1 MQTVRGRSTA
11 LAVATV
17 LLALIVGGVAMLIA
31 FRSTLLGNLDSTLRQ
46 QANDRA
52 QLLADGA
59 EPSTLTGLQQ
69 EEAFVWIGSPD
80 GTVFAVEGNYIPVE
94 NPMPDRLNSV
104 GEVTL
109 TVEEQKPTGV
119 ETETSA
125 FRLASAT
132 TNDGALVVLTAA
144 ELEVVDK
151 TVADLGTLFLIA
163 LPFVAGL
170 VGLLTWT
177 AVGAAL
183 APVDNIRRE
192 AEGISGTA
200 MSGRVPVPETE
211 DEISDLAHTMNE
223 MLDRLEAHRDSLRQ
237 FTSDAS
243 HELKSPVA
251 NMRALVETTS
261 IDDPTWPPVRERLV
275 SEGGRLQSL
284 VENLLFLAS
293 HAEGSPT
300 SRPTTVHL
308 DDLLFD
314 EVATVRASTQIS
326 VNIDAVE
333 PASVQGSEGDLNR
346 LIRNLLDNAA
356 QHAAARVV
364 VSLTQRDDR
373 VVLTVA
379 DDGPGIDQEDR
390 QRVFERFTRLDF
402 ARDRHSGGSGLGL
415 SIVRQIVDDHGASVR
430 IEDVDPTGA
439 AFIVEFP

>member
-1 MQTVRGRSTA
+1 M
-11 LAVATV
+11 
-17 LLALIVGGVAMLIA
+17 
-31 FRSTLLGNLDSTLRQ
+31 
-46 QANDRA
+46 
-52 QLLADGA
+52 
-59 EPSTLTGLQQ
+59 
-69 EEAFVWIGSPD
+69 
-80 GTVFAVEGNYIPVE
+80 
-94 NPMPDRLNSV
+94 

-132 TNDGALVVLTAA
+132 TDDGQLVVLTAA
-144 ELEVVDK
+144 ELEVVNK

-192 AEGISGTA
+192 AEGISGTT

-211 DEISDLAHTMNE
+211 DEISDLAVTMNE
-223 MLDRLEAHRDSLRQ
+223 MLERLETHRDSLRQ

-261 IDDPTWPPVRERLV
+261 IDDPTWPPVQERLV
-275 SEGGRLQSL
+275 SEGARLQSL

-293 HAEGSPT
+293 HAEGSPAAHLA
-300 SRPTTVHL
+300 TVHL

-314 EVATVRASTQIS
+314 EVATLRASTAIS

-333 PASVQGSEGDLNR
+333 PASVRGNEGDLNR

-356 QHAAARVV
+356 HHAQARVV
-364 VSLTQRDDR
+364 VSLTQRNDR
-373 VVLTVA
+373 VILTVA
-379 DDGPGIDQEDR
+379 DDGPGIRQEDR
-390 QRVFERFTRLDF
+390 QRVFERFTRLDY
-402 ARDRHSGGSGLGL
+402 ARDRDSGGSGLGL
-415 SIVRQIVDDHGASVR
+415 SIVRQIVDDHGALIR

-439 AFIVEFP
+439 AFVVEFP